1 MGLQAALYNK
11 STPSRGR
18 ILFPTLIALL
28 ATGLFFFLVAHSLY
42 NYRKLQQREVARVD
56 IAYAANFANDMQ
68 KRMENLLP
76 LTRMECKDVVDN
88 LSSAAAFAPGVR
100 TYLLVR
106 HGVAYCS
113 SATRTMFLAVKH
125 IYPDLNMGKPSDIL
139 LQQGTPIVRDKPVL
153 AAWMASDTA
162 TDTGVLM
169 TLDVD
174 PTPYMLFFTRER
186 SVSGLALII
195 GDKAVSTF
203 DPGIINAADL
213 PDNPSVSMPDPSG
226 NRFTF
231 RLYGRP
237 LSSGD
242 VSWLTSLTALFFA
255 LAWMT
260 TYYILSQRT
269 RADRDILR
277 GIKNHEFFL
286 VYQPVID
293 TDTMSIGGIEILV
306 RWKHPRLGLIPPDQ
320 FIPYCEAQG
329 LIVPLTRYILAQA
342 AREAHHLTTLVA
354 PDVKL
359 GINIAPSHL
368 TDPSFRADVLDFI
381 AQLPPG
387 HFRPVFEI
395 TERSMVQHGGAEEI
409 FDWLQQ
415 QNVAISIDDFG
426 TGHSALIYLERY
438 KIDYLKIDRGFIHS
452 IGMDTVT
459 APVLDAVLS
468 LAEKLSLGVV
478 AEGVE
483 NEEQA
488 EYLRKRGVHY
498 FQGFL
503 YCRPVPLAQ
512 LQEFVRCWQNDSA

>member
-1 MGLQAALYNK
+1 MGLQATLYNK
-11 STPSRGR
+11 TAPSRFR
-18 ILFPTLIALL
+18 ILLPTLVALL
-28 ATGLFFFLVAHSLY
+28 VTCLFFFVVGHSLY
-42 NYRKLQQREVARVD
+42 NYRKVQQRDVARSDV
-56 IAYAANFANDMQ
+56 AYAARFADDMQ
-68 KRMENLLP
+68 KRIENLLP
-76 LTRMECKDVVDN
+76 LSRLPCKDVYDN
-88 LSSAAAFAPGVR
+88 LSSSAAFAPGVR

-113 SATRTMFLAVKH
+113 SATRTMFIPVKH
-125 IYPDLNMGKPSDIL
+125 IYPELNLSQPSDIR
-139 LQQGTPIVRDKPVL
+139 LQQGTPIIHDKPVL
-153 AAWMASDTA
+153 AAWMASGPGA
-162 TDTGVLM
+162 DTGVIM
-169 TLDVD
+169 TLDID
-174 PTPYMLFFTRER
+174 PAPYMLFFARER
-186 SVSGLALII
+186 TASGLALIVQDRAI
-195 GDKAVSTF
+195 STF
-203 DPGIINAADL
+203 APGIIKASAL
-213 PDNPSVSMPDPSG
+213 PNNPSVSLSDPER
-226 NRFTF
+226 NRFSF

-242 VSWLTSLTALFFA
+242 ISWLTSLTALFFA

-277 GIKNHEFFL
+277 GIKNREFFL
-286 VYQPVID
+286 VYQPVIHAD
-293 TDTMSIGGIEILV
+293 DMSIGGIEILI

-329 LIVPLTRYILAQA
+329 LIIPLTRYILAQV
-342 AREAHHLTTLVA
+342 AREAHQLTSLLSA
-354 PDVKL
+354 DVKL
-359 GINIAPSHL
+359 GINIAPSQL
-368 TDPSFRADVLDFI
+368 TDPDFRGDVLEFLS
-381 AQLPPG
+381 QLPPA
-387 HFRPVFEI
+387 HFQAVFEI
-395 TERSMVQHGGAEEI
+395 TERSMVQHGDAEEI
-409 FDWLQQ
+409 FDWLHQ

-468 LAEKLSLGVV
+468 LAEKLQLRVV

-503 YCRPVPLAQ
+503 YCRPIPLAQ
-512 LQEFVRCWQNDSA
+512 LQDFIRHWQRPAV